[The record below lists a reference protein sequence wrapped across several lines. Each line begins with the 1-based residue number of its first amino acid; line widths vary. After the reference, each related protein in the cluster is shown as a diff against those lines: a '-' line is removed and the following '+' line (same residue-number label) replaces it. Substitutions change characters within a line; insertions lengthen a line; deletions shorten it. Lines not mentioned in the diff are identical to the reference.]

1 MEDFGILREITDLRK
16 VWPHEALNF
25 TPWVAENI
33 ELLGDAVGLD
43 ITVEKTESSVG
54 DFNVDIYACETGTDR
69 NIVIENQLEDTDH
82 DHLGKLITY
91 ASGKSADVVIWI
103 VKRARE
109 EHKAAIEWLNH
120 HTDEKIGFFLCE
132 IKLFQI
138 GDSKIAPSFSVI
150 EKPNDW
156 AKEIKK
162 TTTTTPTQQQRLEY
176 WQAFNSYAFNDKN
189 FSKIFNM
196 RKPTTDHWMDFSI
209 GSSACQICVTQIQKR
224 SAIGVELYI
233 TDDKELFK
241 LLHAHKDEI
250 ETDMGMSLDWKELPK
265 RKASRILVEKN
276 VQLGN
281 HDEWEE
287 QFIYIMDILL
297 KMRKAFKKHL

>member
-109 EHKAAIEWLNH
+109 EHKAAIEWLNN

-250 ETDMGMSLDWKELPK
+250 ETDMGMSLDWRELPK